1 MPGSVEDSENGTPP
15 ILRAVC
21 AGDLEGLEVGCAAL
35 PASRANH
42 ESLTELQD
50 ALTAGDDIEQPAA
63 SGATAL

>member
-1 MPGSVEDSENGTPP
+1 MPGSTEDSENGTPP

-21 AGDLEGLEVGCAAL
+21 AGDLEGLEVGCAGL
-35 PASRANH
+35 PASSASF
-42 ESLTELQD
+42 EGLTGLQD